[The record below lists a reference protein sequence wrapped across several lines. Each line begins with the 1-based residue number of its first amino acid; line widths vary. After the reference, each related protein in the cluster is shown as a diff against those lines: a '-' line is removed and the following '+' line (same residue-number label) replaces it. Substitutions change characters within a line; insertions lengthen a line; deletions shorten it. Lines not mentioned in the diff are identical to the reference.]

1 MSRSVLS
8 GSLQN
13 KNGRL
18 YAVIGYNDAVTQ
30 KRKMK
35 WVSLGLD
42 ENEKKS
48 VINRALRDAISDF
61 EEEYEQ
67 QLNGMRNPEAY
78 PFLLFLT
85 EWLEN
90 VKAKKVQESTLDG
103 YRRLIS
109 GRIKRY
115 FGDKLTLGDI
125 TPRLMMRF
133 YDSMR
138 DDGVGERTIL
148 HYHNFLHGAF
158 GYAVRQ
164 EIFTGN
170 LMDRVERPEVKKFVG
185 KFYSEE
191 EVRRLLAAAA
201 GDILYIPIVL
211 AAYYGVRRSEAL
223 GVSWSNID
231 FENKLI
237 YIRQKV
243 MTVRREGKNVTLIS
257 DEMKNESSR
266 RTLPLI
272 PEVENIL
279 LDHRSK
285 QNEYRKMFG
294 KDYCQEY
301 LDMVC
306 VDPLG
311 NLITPYQVTEH
322 FPFVLKQNNMRNI
335 RYHDLRHTCASLLLN
350 KDVNMKIIQMWLGH
364 SSMKTTS
371 DCYSHLEAKSKEKA
385 GKILEEILG
394 GGKDN
399 EEGEE

>member
-1 MSRSVLS
+1 MSRTGLS

-18 YAVIGYNDAVTQ
+18 YAVIGYNDVVTQ

-35 WVSLGLD
+35 WVNLGLD

-48 VINRALRDAISDF
+48 VVNRALRNAISDF
-61 EEEYEQ
+61 EDEYDKM
-67 QLNGMRNPEAY
+67 LSGLRSPEDY
-78 PFLLFLT
+78 PFLAFLN
-85 EWLEN
+85 EWLET
-90 VKAKKVQESTLDG
+90 VKARKVQESTLDG
-103 YRRLIS
+103 YRLLVNGQIR
-109 GRIKRY
+109 RF

-125 TPRLMMRF
+125 TPRLVMKF

-138 DDGVGERTIL
+138 SEGISERTIL
-148 HYHNFLHGAF
+148 HYHNFLHGMF

-170 LMDRVERPEVKKFVG
+170 VMDRVERPEPKKFVG
-185 KFYSEE
+185 KFYSEA
-191 EVRRLLAAAA
+191 EVRALLAAAK

-243 MTVRREGKNVTLIS
+243 MTVQRDGKSVTVIS
-257 DEMKNESSR
+257 EEMKNESSR

-272 PEVENIL
+272 PEVETIL
-279 LDHRSK
+279 LEHR
-285 QNEYRKMFG
+285 QRQEEYRKMFRD
-294 KDYCQEY
+294 DYSTEY

-311 NLITPYQVTEH
+311 NLITPYQVTSH
-322 FPFVLKQNNMRNI
+322 FPHFLKQKNMRNI

-350 KDVNMKIIQMWLGH
+350 KDVNMKVIQIWLGH

-371 DCYSHLEAKSKEKA
+371 DCYSHLEASAKERA
-385 GKILEEILG
+385 GEVLASILG
-394 GGKDN
+394 ADQDR
-399 EEGEE
+399 ESEDE

>member
-1 MSRSVLS
+1 MSKTGLN
-8 GSLQN
+8 GSLQV
-13 KNGRL
+13 KNGKL
-18 YAVIGYNDAVTQ
+18 YAVIGYNDVVTH

-35 WVSLGLD
+35 WISLGLD

-48 VINRALRDAISDF
+48 VVNRALRDAISDF
-61 EEEYEQ
+61 EDEYEKM
-67 QLNGMRNPEAY
+67 LSGLRSPEDY
-78 PFLLFLT
+78 PFLAFLT
-85 EWLEN
+85 EWLET
-90 VKAKKVQESTLDG
+90 VKIKKVQESTING
-103 YRRLIS
+103 YRQMVKGQIT
-109 GRIKRY
+109 RY
-115 FGDKLTLGDI
+115 FGDQLTLGDI
-125 TPRLMMRF
+125 TPRLVMRF

-138 DDGVGERTIL
+138 KEGLSERSIL
-148 HYHNFLHGAF
+148 HYHNFLHGMF

-170 LMDRVERPEVKKFVG
+170 LMDRVERPEPKRFVG
-185 KFYSEE
+185 KFYSEA
-191 EVRRLLAAAA
+191 EVRALLAAAKD
-201 GDILYIPIVL
+201 DILYIPIVL

-243 MTVRREGKNVTLIS
+243 ITVRRGSQNVTVIS

-279 LDHRSK
+279 LEHRRR
-285 QNEYRKMFG
+285 QEEYREMFG
-294 KDYCQEY
+294 KDYSQES

-322 FPFVLKQNNMRNI
+322 FPHVLKQNGMRPI

-364 SSMKTTS
+364 SSFKTTS
-371 DCYSHLEAKSKEKA
+371 DTYSHLEASAKERA
-385 GKILEEILG
+385 GEVLSSILG
-394 GGKDN
+394 VDQDR
-399 EEGEE
+399 ESEDE